1 MWRWAGP
8 ERQRSNSSS
17 RRALVLLAIL
27 TVLAGASASVS
38 SGARSTIE
46 REVLSSGGSTRIE
59 LSSIETGHSVRELN
73 TENLDEA
80 RGLEHVAKIVPDH
93 ISTIYTGNSDPDAP
107 TFDLTTHS
115 WWPAARPSIVR
126 GEIPQP
132 LEPGQLVLPSRG
144 SGVDF
149 NRYVGEEL
157 LAAYTRATGERSG
170 TPEQTTFEVVATY
183 DPDWQLDGP
192 DVAYAAPETTAMLAA
207 AKAGMPPERY
217 RSTTGATS
225 AVVSVAEEQYVSA
238 VAERLQRM
246 GFSASPVADRVRNLP
261 GVLGAAEPGCQL
273 GILVLVV
280 LAVAVLVGLSNTR
293 SSVHNRLF
301 GEVIRTGLLTGVLG
315 SVVGF
320 SGALLLRGPL
330 EQLLG
335 LKVSL
340 TDMLPHPLWA
350 VAVVLTPLI
359 GLVLGALFGG
369 RFAVRRAPRPPAAG
383 QA

>member
-1 MWRWAGP
+1 MWRWSGP
-8 ERQRSNSSS
+8 DRQRSNSSS
-17 RRALVLLAIL
+17 RSTLVLLAML
-27 TVLAGASASVS
+27 TVLFGASASVS
-38 SGARSTIE
+38 SGARSAIE

-59 LSSIETGHSVRELN
+59 LSSVETGHSVRELN
-73 TENLDEA
+73 TDNLDEA

-93 ISTIYTGNSDPDAP
+93 ISSIYTGNSDPDVP

-149 NRYVGEEL
+149 NRYVGGKL
-157 LAAYTRATGERSG
+157 PAAYTRATGERSG

-192 DVAYAAPETTAMLAA
+192 DAAYAAPETAAMLAA
-207 AKAGMPPERY
+207 AKAGMTPERY

-238 VAERLQRM
+238 VVERLQRM

-261 GVLGAAEPGCQL
+261 GVLGAAEPGYQV
-273 GILVLVV
+273 GILVV
-280 LAVAVLVGLSNTR
+280 LAVAVLIGLSNAR
-293 SSVHNRLF
+293 SSIHSRLF

-315 SVVGF
+315 SAVGF
-320 SGALLLRGPL
+320 GGALLLRGAL

-340 TDMLPHPLWA
+340 TDMLPNPLWA

-359 GLVLGALFGG
+359 GLVLGALLGG
-369 RFAVRRAPRPPAAG
+369 RFAVRRDPHPPAAG
-383 QA
+383 RA